1 MGGSTE
7 KRHFDVS
14 RGTISMD
21 GFPKLFLIRIYFEA
35 QNSSNET
42 KYSRVGKVNF
52 LKAVFHKIYLVHS

>member
-35 QNSSNET
+35 EKTAQMRQSIQEWA
-42 KYSRVGKVNF
+42 K
-52 LKAVFHKIYLVHS
+52 